1 MESKLFLFIL
11 SYFLLVSCNQG
22 TVQEK
27 NLDVLL
33 DTYSFNDSLYNCMI
47 TDSRFIELCDL
58 SHGLDSLSF
67 NPALDN
73 YERSKK
79 ALFVFYDAVD
89 QYIMESNID
98 NLFIY
103 INRYNQKYNDTF
115 LSRAIVDGGQL
126 EEVLIMQQNEIVAAW
141 NNMWREYESMESGLI
156 GSYDLKCVRT
166 KLLSHLTSGIDASV
180 YNALRFVVTDNGIMW
195 RNYTTIYDIRK
206 LFVVNSGMAPGS
218 VLDNLNTLRSRM
230 RGFWVSRAFE
240 RCADS
245 GSGGGGTTTPGGG
258 DKDDPELTPEQ
269 LLARRLKF
277 LKEELGLDVN
287 TISLD
292 PFYELCKLNE
302 QELELVLKYPF
313 DALKIRDN
321 AKYVRDIVV
330 EQYGMNGHND
340 VSDAFRH
347 CFFAALNSITC
358 GSIMAN
364 RFGDAHEADPN
375 QPAIEKTMDLHN
387 NKVSYDLIRNDR
399 DKIITKDNL
408 KDHVLKAVMDGE
420 LKYIK
425 DGSLVSSSQ

>member
-1 MESKLFLFIL
+1 MESKLSLIIL
-11 SYFLLVSCNQG
+11 GIFLLVGCNQG
-22 TVQEK
+22 TIQEK
-27 NLDVLL
+27 NLDALL

-73 YERSKK
+73 YEQSKQ
-79 ALFVFYDAVD
+79 ALFVFYDVVN
-89 QYIMESNID
+89 QYITKMGID
-98 NLFIY
+98 DLFIY
-103 INRYNQKYNDTF
+103 INRYNQKYNDIF
-115 LSRAIVDGGQL
+115 LSRAIVDGGRL
-126 EEVLIMQQNEIVAAW
+126 EEVLIRQQNEIVAAW

-156 GSYDLKCVRT
+156 GSYNLKCVRKT
-166 KLLSHLTSGIDASV
+166 LFSRLTSGIDASV
-180 YNALRFVVTDNGIMW
+180 YNALRFVITDNGIMW
-195 RNYTTIYDIRK
+195 RNYTTIYDIRS
-206 LFVVNSGMAPGS
+206 LFVVNSGMAPGA
-218 VLDNLNTLRSRM
+218 VFDNLNTLRSRM
-230 RGFWVSRAFE
+230 REFRVSRAFE
-240 RCADS
+240 GCADS
-245 GSGGGGTTTPGGG
+245 GSGGGTTPGGD
-258 DKDDPELTPEQ
+258 DKGDPELTPEQ
-269 LLARRLKF
+269 LIANRIKF

-287 TISLD
+287 TVSLD

-321 AKYVRDIVV
+321 AKYVRDVV
-330 EQYGMNGHND
+330 VKQYGMNGHND

-358 GSIMAN
+358 GSIIAN

-387 NKVSYDLIRNDR
+387 NKVGYDLIRNDR

-425 DGSLVSSSQ
+425 DGILVSSNQ